1 MADEFVIGSLEAG
14 MLKDQIK
21 TGSIV
26 MLSIQRTTVDYEDGG
41 KACDA
46 VEVTFGVGQRMD
58 PHFTITQ
65 TVPLPQRTA
74 QSPLEYIL
82 KDVVVVARETLKQ
95 RLEHLAFLLS
105 SPNAPQI

>member
-1 MADEFVIGSLEAG
+1 MAEDFVIGELEAEW
-14 MLKDQIK
+14 LKNQIA
-21 TGSIV
+21 TCSIV
-26 MLSIQRTTVDYEDGG
+26 MISIQRTTVAYEDGG

-65 TVPLPQRTA
+65 TVPLPKRSSQN
-74 QSPLEYIL
+74 PLELIL
-82 KDVVVVARETLKQ
+82 REVVLVARETLKQ
-95 RLEHLAFLLS
+95 RLERLAFLLS